1 MCEGVWVVG
10 GLGVGV
16 GEAGL
21 DEALGVLLV
30 HGGAALDDFEVLVL
44 QGPDLAGDTHHDRVV
59 GDAGILEDD
68 GARAYDAV
76 VADFRVF
83 EEDGVYAYHDVVA
96 DAVTVQD
103 GAVGDDD
110 IVADLKVVVGVEDAV
125 VLDVG
130 VAADGDASV
139 VAAEDGSGP
148 DAGVFAYGDVADDV
162 GGFANEGGGMDARGM
177 AVEASNHGVTGGKLR
192 KL

>member
-21 DEALGVLLV
+21 NEALGVLLV

-44 QGPDLAGDTHHDRVV
+44 QGPDLTGDTYDDRVV
-59 GDAGILEDD
+59 GDEDILEDD
-68 GARAYDAV
+68 GARTYDAV
-76 VADFRVF
+76 VADFGVF

-110 IVADLKVVVGVEDAV
+110 IVADLKVVVGVKDAV

-130 VAADGDASV
+130 VASDGDASV
-139 VAAEDGSGP
+139 VAP
-148 DAGVFAYGDVADDV
+148 
-162 GGFANEGGGMDARGM
+162 
-177 AVEASNHGVTGGKLR
+177 
-192 KL
+192 